1 MPTRNGTEEPGS
13 SSEKTIKTKF
23 VETFSKKSNTA
34 KQLREKSA
42 SLDVTEGEVKMKTE
56 GEVKMKNPFR
66 RGRSKSLFFEKD
78 KGIESRFNKN
88 YTVVMLC

>member
-1 MPTRNGTEEPGS
+1 MPTRNGTEEPGT

-42 SLDVTEGEVKMKTE
+42 SLERSTSVTEGEVN
-56 GEVKMKNPFR
+56 MKNPFR
-66 RGRSKSLFFEKD
+66 RGRSS
-78 KGIESRFNKN
+78 
-88 YTVVMLC
+88 